1 MILFVFKRL
10 ILFFSQMI
18 NELEDEG
25 VKPLK
30 TPEMDLLGKFFKI
43 FFKIFIPAAII
54 GVSIFVI
61 IIIVIIIRLATGSNV
76 CR

>member
-1 MILFVFKRL
+1 MVLIILN
-10 ILFFSQMI
+10 LFHRYVIKES
-18 NELEDEG
+18 EDEG